1 MLYFQRSALSSH
13 AMLPDDSE
21 EDDLFR
27 EESMLRKIIEIDETA
42 CNGCGLCVAACHE
55 GAIGLVEGKARLLRD
70 DYCDGL
76 GDCLPACPTGAISF
90 VEREAAAYDE
100 AAVKARTAQENS
112 VAASASFCSPCAP
125 QKRWLQ
131 PVSVWAQKRSIPP
144 PAECSPKCR

>member
-1 MLYFQRSALSSH
+1 
-13 AMLPDDSE
+13 MLPDDSE

-76 GDCLPACPTGAISF
+76 GVPDRRHLVRGARGGSLRRGCGQGSNGAGEF
-90 VEREAAAYDE
+90 G
-100 AAVKARTAQENS
+100 RT
-112 VAASASFCSPCAP
+112 
-125 QKRWLQ
+125 
-131 PVSVWAQKRSIPP
+131 PVGRLSRIALALLRVRRS
-144 PAECSPKCR
+144 